1 MANGDFFIGRVTLYV
16 RPSNTY
22 HVESEQGGKIVGVAS
37 LIDYACGVL
46 GMKSAPVIEPGTQVL
61 LLSVSNSVYIIA
73 TVGIPT
79 QNKGLLFS
87 NHNGTNT
94 IEVPSDFGESEDKI
108 SKAAKDKVNR
118 NTGMFPQTSI
128 PGDKIDLNTY
138 GVGTIVSGMLASLT
152 ASQLANVEVCLL
164 DELVRIT
171 SQTYQNFNI
180 QGETEISGQN
190 GLVDEVEKSV
200 AYEHESKA
208 MSYTAGDGPS
218 TEAAKNNL
226 DKWTDSKRFMKAAQY
241 RFLRFKGATGNFVT
255 EFLADPIEALFV
267 DDSKK
272 TPVKGRSFFH
282 KGMEGG
288 FIYSTAGGDITFEI
302 VPKVAVPTYKTRAE
316 LLPPDNQLDYTFYQ
330 EWDKSRDSNKDEYVY
345 KLFDYARW
353 YTRTYCYA
361 SFLSNKAL
369 YKVPTGEQ
377 IGTPDNTNGL
387 WFKQETQEPEKSD
400 FPFNRCISRFT
411 MFRNGAIVLMDGF
424 GSSITMNEGNITI
437 SSRMDLK
444 LEAGRH
450 LILDAAQDMALN
462 ANLDLGMEAQ
472 NGMITQKCNTAMSME
487 ACSISMRAD
496 KNLTSDNSPMSTGKD
511 LKVEVGDDQ
520 KGNIYI
526 ASNNDIGIHAQRQLF
541 TESVTRT
548 ERATKE
554 NVVMATNTTYM
565 AGNTPIANISGGGI
579 KLKGQVNATRVVADS
594 LAQAA
599 GTDKVQGGATVDKD
613 IKKPEEP
620 EGQQKMKEGL
630 KSLTRTSAL
639 KELYIS
645 VVEAVQMVR
654 ETVEVMST
662 YVRSFTRSF
671 TDQDNRMNP
680 EEWFPKF
687 CKLDLIKK
695 SFNVFKWYTAKCNP
709 DKIDE
714 YYQGNPKNT
723 DQNQVKRG

>member
-22 HVESEQGGKIVGVAS
+22 HVESEQGGKIVGVVS
-37 LIDYACGVL
+37 LIDYACGIL
-46 GMKSAPVIEPGTQVL
+46 GMKSAPIIEPGTQVL

-128 PGDKIDLNTY
+128 PGDKIDLNAY
-138 GVGTIVSGMLASLT
+138 GVGTVISGMLASLT

-190 GLVDEVEKSV
+190 GLIDEVEKSV

-208 MSYTAGDGPS
+208 MSYTEGEGPS
-218 TEAAKNNL
+218 SESAKNNL
-226 DKWTDSKRFMKAAQY
+226 EKWMDGRRFMKAAHY

-255 EFLADPIEALFV
+255 EFLADPIEALFS
-267 DDSKK
+267 DDSGDIS
-272 TPVKGRSFFH
+272 VKGRSFFH

-302 VPKVAVPTYKTRAE
+302 VPKVAVPTYNTRAE

-387 WFKQETQEPEKSD
+387 WFKQETQEPEGSD

-411 MFRNGAIVLMDGF
+411 MFRNGAIVLLDGF

-450 LILDAAQDMALN
+450 LILDSAQDMALN
-462 ANLDLGMEAQ
+462 ANLDIGMEAQ

-496 KNLTSDNSPMSTGKD
+496 KNLTSDNSPMSVKKD

-554 NVVMATNTTYM
+554 NVVMATSTTYM
-565 AGNTPIANISGGGI
+565 AGNTPVANISAGGI

-599 GTDKVQGGATVDKD
+599 GTDKVQGGATVDKN

-645 VVEAVQMVR
+645 VVNAVQMVR
-654 ETVEVMST
+654 ETVKVMST

-671 TDQDNRMNP
+671 TDQDNQMNP
-680 EEWFPKF
+680 EQWFPKF

-695 SFNVFKWYTAKCNP
+695 SFNVFKWYTAKCDI

-714 YYQGNPKNT
+714 YYSGNPKNT

>member
-22 HVESEQGGKIVGVAS
+22 HVESEQGGKIVGVVS
-37 LIDYACGVL
+37 LIDYACGIL
-46 GMKSAPVIEPGTQVL
+46 GMKSAPIIEPGTQVL

-128 PGDKIDLNTY
+128 PGDKIDLNAY
-138 GVGTIVSGMLASLT
+138 GVGTVISGMLASLT

-190 GLVDEVEKSV
+190 GLIDEVEKSV

-208 MSYTAGDGPS
+208 MSYTEGEGPS
-218 TEAAKNNL
+218 SESAKNNL
-226 DKWTDSKRFMKAAQY
+226 EKWMDSRRFMKAAHY

-255 EFLADPIEALFV
+255 EFLADPIEALFR
-267 DDSKK
+267 DDNGDIS
-272 TPVKGRSFFH
+272 VKGRSFFH

-302 VPKVAVPTYKTRAE
+302 VPKVAVPTYNTRAE

-387 WFKQETQEPEKSD
+387 WFKQETQEPEGSD

-411 MFRNGAIVLMDGF
+411 MFRNGAIVLLDGF

-450 LILDAAQDMALN
+450 LILDSAQDMALN
-462 ANLDLGMEAQ
+462 ANLDIGMEAQ

-496 KNLTSDNSPMSTGKD
+496 KNLTSDNSPMSVKKD

-565 AGNTPIANISGGGI
+565 AGNTPVANISAGGI

-599 GTDKVQGGATVDKD
+599 GTDKVQGGATVDKN

-645 VVEAVQMVR
+645 VVNAVQMVR

-671 TDQDNRMNP
+671 TDQDNQMNP

>member
-1 MANGDFFIGRVTLYV
+1 MAKGYFGVGNVTLYV
-16 RPSNTY
+16 RSSNTY
-22 HVESEQGGKIVGVAS
+22 HVEADNKGKIVGVVS
-37 LIDYACGVL
+37 LIDYAAGVL
-46 GMKSAPVIEPGTQVL
+46 GIKGTKILEPGTRVIL
-61 LLSVSNSVYIIA
+61 LAVDNSFYIIA
-73 TVGIPT
+73 TIPVPT
-79 QNKGLLFS
+79 ENKGLLFS
-87 NHNGTNT
+87 NHNGTNVS
-94 IEVPSDFGESEDKI
+94 EVPGDFGDSEE
-108 SKAAKDKVNR
+108 KAASQGENKVNH
-118 NTGMFPQTSI
+118 NGGFIPQTSI
-128 PGDKIDLNTY
+128 PGDKSDLNAY
-138 GVGTIVSGMLASLT
+138 GVGTVISGMLASLT

-180 QGETEISGQN
+180 QGETEISAQN
-190 GLVDEVEKSV
+190 SLVDEVEKSV
-200 AYEHESKA
+200 AYEYESKGL
-208 MSYTAGDGPS
+208 SYTAGEGPS

-226 DKWTDSKRFMKAAQY
+226 EKWTDSRRFMKAAQY

-267 DDSKK
+267 DGNGEI
-272 TPVKGRSFFH
+272 PVKGRSFFH

-302 VPKVAVPTYKTRAE
+302 VPKVAVPTYNTRAE

-330 EWDKSRDSNKDEYVY
+330 EWDKSRDSSKDEYVY

-369 YKVPTGEQ
+369 YKVPTGDQ
-377 IGTPDNTNGL
+377 IGTPDTTNGL
-387 WFKQETQEPEKSD
+387 WFKQETQEPEGSD
-400 FPFNRCISRFT
+400 FPFDRCISRFT
-411 MFRNGAIVLMDGF
+411 MFRNGAIVLLDGF

-462 ANLDLGMEAQ
+462 ANLDVGIEAQ

-496 KNLTSDNSPMSTGKD
+496 KNLTSDNSPMKSD
-511 LKVEVGDDQ
+511 IKVEVEDEK

-526 ASNNDIGIHAQRQLF
+526 ASNNDVGIHAQRQFF

-565 AGNTPIANISGGGI
+565 AGNTPIANISSGGI

-620 EGQQKMKEGL
+620 EGQQNMKESL

-639 KELYIS
+639 KELYKTL
-645 VVEAVQMVR
+645 VEAIQMVR
-654 ETVEVMST
+654 DNVEVMST

-671 TDQDNRMNP
+671 IDQDNGMNP
-680 EEWFPKF
+680 EQWFPKF

>member
-22 HVESEQGGKIVGVAS
+22 HVESEQGGKIIGVVS

-46 GMKSAPVIEPGTQVL
+46 GMKSAPVLEPGTQVL
-61 LLSVSNSVYIIA
+61 LLSVSNSVYILA
-73 TVGIPT
+73 TVGVPT

-94 IEVPSDFGESEDKI
+94 IEVPSDFGESESKI

-118 NTGMFPQTSI
+118 NSGMFPQTSI
-128 PGDKIDLNTY
+128 PGDKIDLNAY

-190 GLVDEVEKSV
+190 GLIDEVEKSV
-200 AYEHESKA
+200 AYEHESKG
-208 MSYTAGDGPS
+208 MSYTEGEGPS
-218 TEAAKNNL
+218 TESAKNNL
-226 DKWTDSKRFMKAAQY
+226 DKWMDSRRFMKAAHY

-255 EFLADPIEALFV
+255 EFLADPIEALFS
-267 DDSKK
+267 DDSGDIS
-272 TPVKGRSFFH
+272 VKGRSFFH

-302 VPKVAVPTYKTRAE
+302 VPKVAVPTYNTRAE

-361 SFLSNKAL
+361 SFLSNKVL
-369 YKVPTGEQ
+369 YKVPNGEQ
-377 IGTPDNTNGL
+377 IGTPDSTNGL
-387 WFKQETQEPEKSD
+387 WFKQETQEPEGSD

-411 MFRNGAIVLMDGF
+411 MFRNGAIVLLDGF

-450 LILDAAQDMALN
+450 LILDSAQDMALN
-462 ANLDLGMEAQ
+462 ANLDIGMEAQ

-496 KNLTSDNSPMSTGKD
+496 KNLTSDNSPMKGD
-511 LKVEVGDDQ
+511 IKVEVDDDQ

-526 ASNNDIGIHAQRQLF
+526 ASNNDVGIHAQRQLY
-541 TESVTRT
+541 TEAVTRT

-565 AGNTPIANISGGGI
+565 AGNTPIANISAGGI

-599 GTDKVQGGATVDKD
+599 GTDKVQGGATVDKE
-613 IKKPEEP
+613 IKNPEEP
-620 EGQQKMKEGL
+620 AGQQKMKEGL

-639 KELYIS
+639 KELYKS

-654 ETVEVMST
+654 EGAEVMST
-662 YVRSFTRSF
+662 YIRSFTRSF
-671 TDQDNRMNP
+671 TDQDNKMNP
-680 EEWFPKF
+680 EQWFPKF

-695 SFNVFKWYTAKCNP
+695 SFNVFKWYTAKCDI

-714 YYQGNPKNT
+714 YYSGTPKNT

>member
-22 HVESEQGGKIVGVAS
+22 HVESEQGGKIVGVVS
-37 LIDYACGVL
+37 LIDYACGIL
-46 GMKSAPVIEPGTQVL
+46 GMKSAPIIEPGTQVL

-128 PGDKIDLNTY
+128 PGDKIDLNAY
-138 GVGTIVSGMLASLT
+138 GVGTVISGMLASLT

-190 GLVDEVEKSV
+190 GLIDEVEKSV

-208 MSYTAGDGPS
+208 MSYTEGEGPS
-218 TEAAKNNL
+218 SESAKNNL
-226 DKWTDSKRFMKAAQY
+226 EKWMDGRRFMKAAHY

-255 EFLADPIEALFV
+255 EFLADPIEALFR
-267 DDSKK
+267 DDNGDIS
-272 TPVKGRSFFH
+272 VKGRSFFH

-302 VPKVAVPTYKTRAE
+302 VPKVAVPTYNTRAE

-387 WFKQETQEPEKSD
+387 WFKQETQEPEGSD

-411 MFRNGAIVLMDGF
+411 MFRNGAIVLLDGF

-450 LILDAAQDMALN
+450 LILDSAQDMALN
-462 ANLDLGMEAQ
+462 ANLDIGMEAQ

-496 KNLTSDNSPMSTGKD
+496 KNLTSDNSPMRGDT
-511 LKVEVGDDQ
+511 KVEVGDDQ

-565 AGNTPIANISGGGI
+565 AGNTPVANISAGGI

-599 GTDKVQGGATVDKD
+599 GTDKVQGGATVDKN

-654 ETVEVMST
+654 ETIKVMST

-671 TDQDNRMNP
+671 TDQDNQMNP

>member
-1 MANGDFFIGRVTLYV
+1 MAKGYFGVGNVTLYV
-16 RPSNTY
+16 RSSNTY
-22 HVESEQGGKIVGVAS
+22 HVEAVNKGKIVGVVS
-37 LIDYACGVL
+37 LIDYAAGVL
-46 GMKSAPVIEPGTQVL
+46 GIKGTKILEPGTRVIL
-61 LLSVSNSVYIIA
+61 LAVDNSFYIIA
-73 TVGIPT
+73 TIPVPT
-79 QNKGLLFS
+79 ENKGLLFS
-87 NHNGTNT
+87 NHNGTNVV
-94 IEVPSDFGESEDKI
+94 EVPGDFGESEE
-108 SKAAKDKVNR
+108 KATTQGENKVNH
-118 NTGMFPQTSI
+118 NGGFIPQTSI
-128 PGDKIDLNTY
+128 PGDKSDLNAY
-138 GVGTIVSGMLASLT
+138 GVGTVISGMLASLT

-190 GLVDEVEKSV
+190 GLIDEVEKSV

-208 MSYTAGDGPS
+208 MSYTAGEGPS
-218 TEAAKNNL
+218 SEAAKNNF
-226 DKWTDSKRFMKAAQY
+226 DKWTDSKRFMKAAHY

-255 EFLADPIEALFV
+255 EFLADPIEALFR
-267 DDSKK
+267 DDSGDIS
-272 TPVKGRSFFH
+272 VKGRSFFH

-302 VPKVAVPTYKTRAE
+302 VPKVAVPTYNTRAE

-387 WFKQETQEPEKSD
+387 WFKQETQEPEGSD

-411 MFRNGAIVLMDGF
+411 MFRNGAIVLLDGF

-450 LILDAAQDMALN
+450 LILDSAQDMALN
-462 ANLDLGMEAQ
+462 ANLDIGMEAQ

-496 KNLTSDNSPMSTGKD
+496 KNLTSKLEDKD
-511 LKVEVGDDQ
+511 GIKVKLDEDE

-526 ASNNDIGIHAQRQLF
+526 ASNNDVGIHAQRQLF

-565 AGNTPIANISGGGI
+565 AGNTPIANISSGGI

-613 IKKPEEP
+613 IKKPDDP
-620 EGQQKMKEGL
+620 EGQQDMKERL

-639 KELYIS
+639 KEIYNGVASLIDYFRKKVTGD
-645 VVEAVQMVR
+645 VVA
-654 ETVEVMST
+654 

-671 TDQDNRMNP
+671 KNQANEQDP
-680 EEWFPKF
+680 EQWFPKF

-695 SFNVFKWYTAKCNP
+695 SFNVFKWYTAKCDI

-714 YYQGNPKNT
+714 YYSGNPKNT